1 MDILG
6 RIKEFV
12 DAEGISIYELSKRS
26 GVPQS
31 TLSTTFSRSH
41 NPSIA
46 TLEQICNGLN
56 ITMAE
61 FFTDDQLESLTFE
74 EKALIQ
80 KWQKLS
86 KEQKQALLTIIDLFN

>member
-31 TLSTTFSRSH
+31 TLSTTFSRNH
-41 NPSIA
+41 NPSIS

-61 FFTDDQLESLTFE
+61 FFTENDFKELTLE
-74 EKALIQ
+74 EKTLIS
-80 KWQKLS
+80 KWQTLS
-86 KEQKQALLTIIDLFN
+86 KEQKQAILNIMYLF